1 MLASRLMSSPAIW
14 HNRIRALALGLGLG
28 LSAIIGPCWW
38 SIVRDHSPSCTEY
51 KPDFVSFYAAA
62 KLMWT
67 DRSALYDLEQ
77 QRLIQQPIDPPRGDW
92 VLPYLYPPFFAVILL
107 PLAWLPFSPAFI
119 AMTVVNLALLIA
131 SMKILIQKLELNP
144 QQSSCLMLATFC
156 NYGVHYALLEAQTS
170 FIALT
175 LLVLFVTALNSPAAG
190 KAGIWSGLLFFK
202 PQLALVPLIVLIGR
216 RKWVAL
222 GLTIV
227 VVGLLAL
234 VSLFAIGL
242 EGLDHYF
249 TVSRRAMSGEA
260 YFHIMRPEQPERM
273 HNLRALTYFFFIPPW
288 RDYIWWILALGG
300 MVFVVVR
307 SWANDGLQGISLRQ
321 WTSILVALI
330 LVTPHL
336 HDHDLTLLIV
346 PSAFFLKW
354 AGDVVAP
361 VVSLALVVLGMLS
374 LLNTVA
380 YPHLPPLVP
389 LVLLIFL
396 IVEQW
401 RASQII
407 S

>member
-1 MLASRLMSSPAIW
+1 MDFSGRRRKKPTRSFSTGSRGTPDFKIALAMCARCRVLAHREQSAHVFYDFNPLSMLASRLMSSPAIW

-170 FIALT
+170 FIALLLLT
-175 LLVLFVTALNSPAAG
+175 LYVTAWNSSAQDRPG
-190 KAGIWSGLLFFK
+190 LWSGLMFFK
-202 PQLALVPLIVLIGR
+202 PQLALVPILLLLSR
-216 RKWVAL
+216 RRWRAL
-222 GLTIV
+222 GLAFIV
-227 VVGLLAL
+227 IGFLGL
-234 VSLFAIGL
+234 VSLAAVGL
-242 EGLDHYF
+242 TGIERYLALS
-249 TVSRRAMSGEA
+249 TRAMAGED
-260 YFHIMRPEQPERM
+260 YLHIQPERM
-273 HNLRALTYFFFIPPW
+273 HNLRALAYFFFTVPW
-288 RDYIWWILALGG
+288 RDYIWWIVALGVMG
-300 MVFVVVR
+300 LVIVR
-307 SWANDGLQGISLRQ
+307 SWANDELHGIS
-321 WTSILVALI
+321 
-330 LVTPHL
+330 
-336 HDHDLTLLIV
+336 
-346 PSAFFLKW
+346 
-354 AGDVVAP
+354 
-361 VVSLALVVLGMLS
+361 
-374 LLNTVA
+374 
-380 YPHLPPLVP
+380 
-389 LVLLIFL
+389 
-396 IVEQW
+396 
-401 RASQII
+401 
-407 S
+407 

>member
-1 MLASRLMSSPAIW
+1 MSSPTIW
-14 HNRIRALALGLGLG
+14 NNRIRALALGLGLG

-38 SIVRDHSPSCTEY
+38 SIVRYHSPFCSEN
-51 KPDFVSFYAAA
+51 KPDFVSFYTAA

-67 DRSALYDLEQ
+67 DRSSLYDLEQ
-77 QRLIQQPIDPPRGDW
+77 QRLVQEPIDPSRGDW
-92 VLPYLYPPFFAVILL
+92 VLPYFYPPFFAVILV

-119 AMTVVNLALLIA
+119 TMTAVNLALLIT
-131 SMKILIQKLELNP
+131 SMKILIQKLQLNP
-144 QQSSCLMLATFC
+144 QQSSCLILATFC

-175 LLVLFVTALNSPAAG
+175 LLVLYVTALYSPATG

-202 PQLALVPLIVLIGR
+202 PQLALIPLIVLICR

-222 GLTIV
+222 GLAIG
-227 VVGLLAL
+227 VVGFLGL

-249 TVSRRAMSGEA
+249 TVSRQSMSGED
-260 YFHIMRPEQPERM
+260 YLHIMRPEQPERM
-273 HNLRALTYFFFIPPW
+273 HNLRALAYFFLDAPW
-288 RDYIWWILALGG
+288 RDYVWWVSTLAVLAL
-300 MVFVVVR
+300 VVAY
-307 SWANDGLQGISLRQ
+307 SWPNERISART
-321 WTSILVALI
+321 WTHILFALV
-330 LVTPHL
+330 LVTPHF

-354 AGDVVAP
+354 TGDT
-361 VVSLALVVLGMLS
+361 VSPAISLTLVGLGMIS
-374 LLNTVA
+374 LINTVA

-396 IVEQW
+396 IMEHMRV
-401 RASQII
+401 SQIV

>member
-1 MLASRLMSSPAIW
+1 MSSREIW
-14 HNRIRALALGLGLG
+14 HNRVRALALGLGLG

-38 SIVRDHSPSCTEY
+38 SIVSHHHPSCSEY
-51 KPDFVSFYAAA
+51 KPDFISLYTAAE
-62 KLMWT
+62 LMWT
-67 DRSALYDLEQ
+67 DRSSLYDLER
-77 QRLIQQPIDPPRGDW
+77 QRMIQEPIDPSRGDW
-92 VLPYLYPPFFAVILL
+92 VLPYFYPPFFAVILV
-107 PLAWLPFSPAFI
+107 PLAWLSFSAAFV

-131 SMKILIQKLELNP
+131 TVKILVRKLALNG
-144 QQSSCLMLATFC
+144 QQTNWLILATFC

-170 FIALT
+170 FIAL
-175 LLVLFVTALNSPAAG
+175 LLLALYVTAWNGSARDRAG
-190 KAGIWSGLLFFK
+190 LWSGLMVFK
-202 PQLALVPLIVLIGR
+202 PQLALVPILLLLGR
-216 RKWVAL
+216 RRWRAL
-222 GLTIV
+222 GLAFIV
-227 VVGLLAL
+227 IGGLGLVSVAAVGLTGIEQYLAL
-234 VSLFAIGL
+234 S
-242 EGLDHYF
+242 
-249 TVSRRAMSGEA
+249 TRAMAGED
-260 YFHIMRPEQPERM
+260 YLHIQPERM
-273 HNLRALTYFFFIPPW
+273 HNLRALAYFFFTVPW
-288 RDYIWWILALGG
+288 RDYVWWILALGG
-300 MVFVVVR
+300 MGLVVVR
-307 SWANDGLQGISLRQ
+307 SWANDDLKGISLRQ

-374 LLNTVA
+374 LLNTVV

>member
-1 MLASRLMSSPAIW
+1 MSSREIW

-38 SIVRDHSPSCTEY
+38 SIVSQHHPACSEY
-51 KPDFVSFYAAA
+51 KPDFISLYTAAE
-62 KLMWT
+62 LMWT
-67 DRSALYDLEQ
+67 DRSSLYDLER
-77 QRLIQQPIDPPRGDW
+77 QRMIQEPIDPSRGDW
-92 VLPYLYPPFFAVILL
+92 VLPYFYPPFFAVILV
-107 PLAWLPFSPAFI
+107 PLAWLAFSPAFV

-131 SMKILIQKLELNP
+131 TVKILVRKLELNR
-144 QQSSCLMLATFC
+144 QQTNWLILATFC

-170 FIALT
+170 FIAL
-175 LLVLFVTALNSPAAG
+175 LLLALYVSALKGSARDRAG
-190 KAGIWSGLLFFK
+190 LWSGLMFFK
-202 PQLALVPLIVLIGR
+202 PQLALVPMLLLLSR
-216 RKWVAL
+216 RRWRAL
-222 GLTIV
+222 GLAFIV
-227 VVGLLAL
+227 IGFLGL
-234 VSLFAIGL
+234 VSLAAVGL
-242 EGLDHYF
+242 AGIERYLALS
-249 TVSRRAMSGEA
+249 TRAMAGED
-260 YFHIMRPEQPERM
+260 YLHIQPERM
-273 HNLRALTYFFFIPPW
+273 HNLRALAYFFFTVPW
-288 RDYIWWILALGG
+288 RDYIWWILALGVMG
-300 MVFVVVR
+300 LVVAR
-307 SWANDGLQGISLRQ
+307 SWADDDLHEISLRQ

-361 VVSLALVVLGMLS
+361 VVLLALVGLGMLS

-389 LVLLIFL
+389 LVLLVFL

-401 RASQII
+401 RASQVV

>member
-1 MLASRLMSSPAIW
+1 MSSREIW

-38 SIVRDHSPSCTEY
+38 SIVRDHSPTCTEY
-51 KPDFVSFYAAA
+51 KPDFVSFYTAA

-92 VLPYLYPPFFAVILL
+92 VLPYLYPPFFAVILV
-107 PLAWLPFSPAFI
+107 PLAWLPFSLAFI

-131 SMKILIQKLELNP
+131 SMKILIQKLQLNP
-144 QQSSCLMLATFC
+144 QQSRCLILATFC
-156 NYGVHYALLEAQTS
+156 NYGIHYALLEAQTS

-175 LLVLFVTALNSPAAG
+175 LLVLFVTALNSPATS

-202 PQLALVPLIVLIGR
+202 PQLALIPLIVLIGR
-216 RKWVAL
+216 RKWLAL
-222 GLTIV
+222 GLTTG
-227 VVGLLAL
+227 VVGLLGL
-234 VSLFAIGL
+234 VSLFAIGP

-260 YFHIMRPEQPERM
+260 YFHIMRPDQPERM
-273 HNLRALTYFFFIPPW
+273 HNLRALAYFFFTVRW
-288 RDYIWWILALGG
+288 RDYIWWIVALGVMG
-300 MVFVVVR
+300 LVVVR
-307 SWANDGLQGISLRQ
+307 SWANDELHGISLRQ

-374 LLNTVA
+374 LLNTIA

-389 LVLLIFL
+389 LVLLVFL

-401 RASQII
+401 RALQVVS
-407 S
+407 

>member
-1 MLASRLMSSPAIW
+1 MSSPKVW
-14 HNRIRALALGLGLG
+14 NNRIAALALGLGLAMSVVI
-28 LSAIIGPCWW
+28 LPCWW

-92 VLPYLYPPFFAVILL
+92 VLPYLYPPFFAVALL
-107 PLAWLPFSPAFI
+107 PLAWLSFSLAFI
-119 AMTVVNLALLIA
+119 AMTVVNLALLIV
-131 SMKILIQKLELNP
+131 SIKILIQKLQLNR
-144 QQSSCLMLATFC
+144 QQSSCLILATFC

-175 LLVLFVTALNSPAAG
+175 LLVLFVTTLNSPAPG
-190 KAGIWSGLLFFK
+190 KTGIWSGLLFFK
-202 PQLALVPLIVLIGR
+202 PQLALIPLIVLIGR

-222 GLTIV
+222 GLTIG
-227 VVGLLAL
+227 VVGLLGL

-242 EGLDHYF
+242 EGLEHYF
-249 TVSRRAMSGEA
+249 IVSREAMSEEA
-260 YFHIMRPEQPERM
+260 YLHIMRPEQPERM
-273 HNLRALTYFFFIPPW
+273 HNLRALAYFFFTVPW
-288 RDYIWWILALGG
+288 RDYIWWILAFGG
-300 MVFVVVR
+300 IGFVIVR
-307 SWANDGLQGISLRQ
+307 SWANDDLRGISLRQ
-321 WTSILVALI
+321 WISLLVMLI
-330 LVTPHL
+330 LITPHL
-336 HDHDLTLLIV
+336 HDHDLTLLII
-346 PSAFFLKW
+346 PSAIFLKW

-361 VVSLALVVLGMLS
+361 LVFLTLVVLGILS

-389 LVLLIFL
+389 LVLLFFL
-396 IVEQW
+396 IVDQW
-401 RASQII
+401 RASRII